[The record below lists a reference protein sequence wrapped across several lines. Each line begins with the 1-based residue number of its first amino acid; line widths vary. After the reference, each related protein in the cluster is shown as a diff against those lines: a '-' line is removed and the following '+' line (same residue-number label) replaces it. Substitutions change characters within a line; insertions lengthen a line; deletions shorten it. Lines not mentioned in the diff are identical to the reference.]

1 MHKILTLLIVVSTFS
16 SFAQTIQNSYDIEM
30 SSKEKIRYQ
39 KALFDFK
46 NQKGFEKNKSLKKI
60 EEKYKIPVVFH
71 FFYTGRRF
79 DFDTGITHNN
89 GRSSNEDL

>member
-46 NQKGFEKNKSLKKI
+46 NQKGFEKNKSSKKM
-60 EEKYKIPVVFH
+60 EEK
-71 FFYTGRRF
+71 
-79 DFDTGITHNN
+79 
-89 GRSSNEDL
+89 